1 MHAIIFLLTLSKI
14 ILFMNIEAIRTEL
27 KTRMEAR
34 IDRLHSGSNMTQAVS
49 SSNGTNYKAFKD
61 DLYKTIFDLIDKH
74 KLEFRNHED
83 SKMFLDELKPTCED
97 LLTKYF
103 LG

>member
-1 MHAIIFLLTLSKI
+1 
-14 ILFMNIEAIRTEL
+14 MNIEAITTEL
-27 KTRMEAR
+27 KSRMQAS
-34 IDRLHSGSNMTQAVS
+34 IDRIHSGANSMQTQGS
-49 SSNGTNYKAFKD
+49 TNGSNYKAFKD
-61 DLYKTIFDLIDKH
+61 DLYSTIFDLIDKH
-74 KLEFRNHED
+74 KLEFRNHEE

>member
-1 MHAIIFLLTLSKI
+1 
-14 ILFMNIEAIRTEL
+14 MNIEAITTEL
-27 KTRMEAR
+27 KSRMHASIER
-34 IDRLHSGSNMTQAVS
+34 IHSGTNSMPSHGSA
-49 SSNGTNYKAFKD
+49 NGSNYKAFKD
-61 DLYKTIFDLIDKH
+61 DLYSTIFDLIEKH
-74 KLEFRNHED
+74 NLEFRNHEE

>member
-1 MHAIIFLLTLSKI
+1 
-14 ILFMNIEAIRTEL
+14 MNIEAIRTEL
-27 KTRMEAR
+27 KSRMEAN
-34 IDRLHSGSNMTQAVS
+34 IDKLHHGVNTADAVN

-61 DLYKTIFDLIDKH
+61 DLYKTVFDLIDKH
-74 KLEFRNHED
+74 KLDFRNHEE

>member
-1 MHAIIFLLTLSKI
+1 
-14 ILFMNIEAIRTEL
+14 MNIEAIRTEL
-27 KTRMEAR
+27 KSRMEAR
-34 IDRLHSGSNMTQAVS
+34 IDSLHKGSNALDTF
-49 SSNGTNYKAFKD
+49 NGTTGNNYKAFKE

-83 SKMFLDELKPTCED
+83 SKNFLDELKPTCED
-97 LLTKYF
+97 LLNKYF